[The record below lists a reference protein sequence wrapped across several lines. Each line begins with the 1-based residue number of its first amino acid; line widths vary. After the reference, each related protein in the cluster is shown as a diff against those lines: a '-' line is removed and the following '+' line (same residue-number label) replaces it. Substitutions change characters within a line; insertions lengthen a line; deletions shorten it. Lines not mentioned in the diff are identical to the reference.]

1 MAQPAK
7 PDTET
12 REQLLGEP
20 VMPGEKNF
28 PEPWAPTRAGVQLL
42 LRRLVWHA
50 SAAPNAGV
58 DRATGSTSEREIVV
72 EDKTVGAPPTERKP
86 ATRCELHEVHKDK

>member
-1 MAQPAK
+1 MAEPAT

-12 REQLLGEP
+12 REHLLGVLSDFVARTGAAPLLAEP
-20 VMPGEKNF
+20 VAPGEKNF
-28 PEPWAPTRAGVQLL
+28 PDPWAPTRAGVQLL

-58 DRATGSTSEREIVV
+58 DRATSSTAEREIVV
-72 EDKTVGAPPTERKP
+72 E
-86 ATRCELHEVHKDK
+86 